1 MPKTEGEQAWD
12 KDAST
17 LISSPVPT
25 LAAPSAWPRRYALVP
40 PALPAVPPA
49 VWDRIWLQSGE
60 DEGSTKL
67 PSQPRD
73 QLSAPGAHPPAGR
86 NPSGASVDFSEPH
99 PSQEGGGR

>member
-12 KDAST
+12 KDASI
-17 LISSPVPT
+17 LISSPIPT
-25 LAAPSAWPRRYALVP
+25 LAAPSAWLRRYALVP

-49 VWDRIWLQSGE
+49 VWDRIWLQPGE

-86 NPSGASVDFSEPH
+86 NPSGASMGFSEPH